1 PSRSRPPARPLPP
14 PAPPPARPPPPP
26 PPPRPPRAAPPPAPP
41 APPPAAGFDLS
52 VPPLIRFTLIRLTP
66 DRFRLLVTNHH
77 VVLDGWS
84 MPLLLRELL
93 DFYGRPAHI
102 DSAGAAPS
110 YRDYLA
116 WLRRQDADAAK
127 TAWARE
133 LSDVTAATRVWGP

>member
-1 PSRSRPPARPLPP
+1 MDLI
-14 PAPPPARPPPPP
+14 
-26 PPPRPPRAAPPPAPP
+26 
-41 APPPAAGFDLS
+41 DLS
-52 VPPLIRFTLIRLTP
+52 VPPLIRFTLIRLAP

-133 LSDVTAATRVWGP
+133 LSDVTAPTWCCRRPPRPSTCRCGSSSGPCRSARAW